1 MCQDFRIYLRILTKN
16 ISLGKPQFNTSW
28 ENLIELTKT
37 CENCGN
43 KLRKIETGTYIID
56 TCLICSIEFNDI
68 HEITKGGILKNDYPE
83 ESSN

>member
-1 MCQDFRIYLRILTKN
+1 MKCK
-16 ISLGKPQFNTSW
+16 
-28 ENLIELTKT
+28 
-37 CENCGN
+37 NCGN
-43 KLRKIETGTYIID
+43 ELRTIETGTYIID